1 MKKTA
6 VRIELVPSKNFP
18 GRYETIPC
26 EKITCEV
33 VGEMDTG
40 AKVWEDVKTGEQ
52 YFLMRMCGVYAFY
65 KE

>member
-6 VRIELVPSKNFP
+6 TRIELVPSKNYP
-18 GRYETIPC
+18 GRYETVPC

-33 VGEMDTG
+33 VGEMNTG

-52 YFLMRMCGVYAFY
+52 YFLMRMCGAYAFY

>member
-1 MKKTA
+1 MKRTA
-6 VRIELVPSKNFP
+6 TRIELVPSEEYP
-18 GRYETIPC
+18 GRFEAIPH

-33 VGEMDTG
+33 IGEMETGTKIWADT
-40 AKVWEDVKTGEQ
+40 KTGEQ